1 MDLLNE
7 RADGYIAELIVEV
20 DDTDKYYDDMKEK
33 GVQMLNIDEAP
44 LADDEKGFVLEPYG
58 DKLAYFPK
66 DVSCGMTVPV
76 FQRGPRE
83 TSLFHQRDDSWE
95 K

>member
-7 RADGYIAELIVEV
+7 KGDGYIAELIVEV
-20 DDTDKYYDDMKEK
+20 DDTDKYYDEMKEK
-33 GVQMLNIDEAP
+33 GVQMLSIDGAP
-44 LADDEKGFVLEPYG
+44 LDDNEKGFILEPYG

-66 DVSCGMTVPV
+66 DVSCGMTIEVC
-76 FQRGPRE
+76 QRGPRE
-83 TSLFHQRDDSWE
+83 TSILHQRDDNWE